1 VNFQFKRPNV
11 TEYGGA
17 LSVSVAQSSGSILTS
32 FDRQCQTEAASWFA
46 VRTRP
51 RFEKKVAAELREK
64 GVTAFLPLYSATHQ
78 WTDRRKVVETV
89 LFPGYLFVQQV
100 PVADSRISVLRT
112 KGVLGFVG
120 VRGAGTAIPDAEVE
134 AIQMLIDKRIPF
146 APFSYL
152 RVGQR
157 VRIRGGALDGMKGFL
172 TAINHDESLV
182 ISIDLIQRSVAIRVK
197 GYEIEQA

>member
-1 VNFQFKRPNV
+1 
-11 TEYGGA
+11 
-17 LSVSVAQSSGSILTS
+17 
-32 FDRQCQTEAASWFA
+32 
-46 VRTRP
+46 
-51 RFEKKVAAELREK
+51 
-64 GVTAFLPLYSATHQ
+64 
-78 WTDRRKVVETV
+78 
-89 LFPGYLFVQQV
+89 
-100 PVADSRISVLRT
+100 VADSRISVLRT

-120 VRGAGTAIPDAEVE
+120 VRGAGTAIPDDEVE